1 MGSLLKP
8 KIDMAPALPPAA
20 NPPVFANAY
29 SQLAGAKAMQKKKNE
44 FGGGTVKNDGGLAGS
59 ATPAPLATPSLLG

>member
-1 MGSLLKP
+1 MGSLFKP
-8 KIDMAPALPPAA
+8 KIEKAPPLPPMA

-29 SQLAGAKAMQKKKNE
+29 SMLAAGKNSRKKGE
-44 FGGGTVKNDGGLAGS
+44 FGSGTVKNDGGLAGT

>member
-1 MGSLLKP
+1 M
-8 KIDMAPALPPAA
+8 A

-29 SQLAGAKAMQKKKNE
+29 SQIAGGKSPKKSE
-44 FGGGTVKNDGGLAGS
+44 FGGTVKNEGGLAGL